1 MKKRTLIRGMM
12 ICLGLTA
19 FILCVMYIVNFRKMK
34 TDESGKQ
41 NEDSAISAIVNL
53 GRVPVQLTIP
63 GVYRMGP
70 FRYDKNQFI
79 RKEGDFIS
87 WEELEQQGIITLED
101 GQLSTPWPEGDYGP
115 ENSLAQK
122 NIDGVVVL
130 PDKVTSI
137 AEGTFSNCNISEII
151 LPDGLKEIGKNT
163 FYHCSE
169 LMFVSI
175 PGSVKYIDESAFA
188 GCRKLE
194 SVTFH
199 TGLEIIEKNA
209 FYKCSGVTEISLP
222 QGLSEIGEG
231 AFRECGGLK
240 NVHIPDTVRKIGSG
254 AFRGCGADKI
264 KIPHQVEEIGPCAFQ
279 GVIYIDYNGSAV
291 FGNKD
296 KFWGAESMN
305 ERN

>member
-137 AEGTFSNCNISEII
+137 AEGTFSNCNISR
-151 LPDGLKEIGKNT
+151 LFCQMD
-163 FYHCSE
+163 
-169 LMFVSI
+169 
-175 PGSVKYIDESAFA
+175 
-188 GCRKLE
+188 
-194 SVTFH
+194 
-199 TGLEIIEKNA
+199 
-209 FYKCSGVTEISLP
+209 
-222 QGLSEIGEG
+222 
-231 AFRECGGLK
+231 
-240 NVHIPDTVRKIGSG
+240 
-254 AFRGCGADKI
+254 
-264 KIPHQVEEIGPCAFQ
+264 
-279 GVIYIDYNGSAV
+279 
-291 FGNKD
+291 
-296 KFWGAESMN
+296 
-305 ERN
+305 